1 MSGPVTR
8 ITSKLPVP
16 YELTAVH
23 RDTHDTKTLC
33 FALPGDATL
42 AALRA
47 EACVC

>member
-1 MSGPVTR
+1 MSGPVAR
-8 ITSKLPVP
+8 ITSKMPVP

-23 RDTHDTKTLC
+23 RDTPDTKILR

-47 EACVC
+47 EA